1 MTVLALDLA
10 SRAGWAA
17 HSSGWA
23 APVFGEIDCRSPA
36 SEYGIAA
43 ELLRL
48 KLAELH
54 SEHGPFKFI
63 VVEALPQPLHGNVAS
78 RDKIFA
84 LHVMADW
91 FAHRTGATCR
101 TLGIGQ
107 WRKIFLGAAP
117 TSYSAKTGK
126 RVGGWRTDSAKP
138 AAIKRCLEYGWDVG
152 SDHNAAEA
160 LGILN
165 AFLDMLP
172 GHVLPWR
179 DRLLM
184 GGCGANIR

>member
-10 SRAGWAA
+10 SRAGWAV

-23 APVFGEIDCRSPA
+23 APAFGPIDCRSPA
-36 SEYGIAA
+36 SEFGIAA

-54 SEHGPFKFI
+54 TEYGPFTYI

-91 FAHRTGATCR
+91 FAHKTGATCR

-107 WRKIFLGAAP
+107 WRSHFLGKAP
-117 TSYSAKTGK
+117 PSYSAKTGK
-126 RVGGWRTDSAKP
+126 RVGGWRTETAKP
-138 AAIKRCLEYGWDVG
+138 AALAKCEAYGWDCG
-152 SDHNAAEA
+152 GDHNVADA
-160 LGILN
+160 LGILDG
-165 AFLDMLP
+165 FLEMIP
-172 GHVLPWR
+172 AHVKPWR
-179 DRLLM
+179 DKLLM
-184 GGCGANIR
+184 RKIT